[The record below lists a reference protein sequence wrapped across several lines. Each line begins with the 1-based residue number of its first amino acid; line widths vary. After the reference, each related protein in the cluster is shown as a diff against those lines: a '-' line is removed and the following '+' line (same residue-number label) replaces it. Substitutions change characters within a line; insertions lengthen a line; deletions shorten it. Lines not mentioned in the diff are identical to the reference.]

1 MTTGALAGA
10 AFLPPLAPPTFL
22 EVKPLLATVADEIE
36 LRFLAF
42 VLELIVG
49 WGTEEQRAVV
59 QLGSGRLI

>member
-1 MTTGALAGA
+1 MATGALAGA

-42 VLELIVG
+42 MLELI
-49 WGTEEQRAVV
+49 AV
-59 QLGSGRLI
+59 LR